1 MKWFVVLIA
10 VAGLLLV
17 ACPQTSEP
25 TAVETPTPT
34 PTPPPTTTLPPELY
48 DKTWLSPG
56 KVEVGNFY
64 PGARAEYRI
73 SIHNGNDEPA
83 EFSVS
88 YRQPGQADEGY
99 VIAPAE
105 AEGWVT
111 IEDPAPVLA
120 AKATR
125 EVLIVLEM
133 PEDAQAPP
141 KWEFWIA
148 AKDVTQ
154 TGMVQ
159 TELACRWLIVM
170 K

>member
-1 MKWFVVLIA
+1 MKWLVALIVA
-10 VAGLLLV
+10 AGLLL
-17 ACPQTSEP
+17 AGCPQPAAPPVVKAPEP
-25 TAVETPTPT
+25 
-34 PTPPPTTTLPPELY
+34 PPELY

-64 PGARAEYRI
+64 PGARAEYMI
-73 SIHNGNDEPA
+73 SIHNGSDEPA

-88 YRQPGQADEGY
+88 YRVSNNITEGY
-99 VIAPAE
+99 VAAPA
-105 AEGWVT
+105 AAQAWVT
-111 IEDPAPVLA
+111 IADPAPVLA

-141 KWEFWIA
+141 QWEFWIA

-159 TELACRWLIVM
+159 TELACRWLIEM

>member
-1 MKWFVVLIA
+1 MKWLVALIL
-10 VAGLLLV
+10 VAGLLL
-17 ACPQTSEP
+17 AGCPQPSEPTVPEP
-25 TAVETPTPT
+25 TAVETPTP
-34 PTPPPTTTLPPELY
+34 PPELY
-48 DKTWLSPG
+48 DKTWISPG

-73 SIHNGNDEPA
+73 SIHNGSDEPA

-88 YRQPGQADEGY
+88 YRVTDNTTEGY
-99 VIAPAE
+99 EPAPAE

-133 PEDAQAPP
+133 PGDAEAPP

-159 TELACRWLIVM
+159 TELACRWLVVM

>member
-1 MKWFVVLIA
+1 MKWLVVLIA

-17 ACPQTSEP
+17 ACPQP
-25 TAVETPTPT
+25 TATPTAETPTPS
-34 PTPPPTTTLPPELY
+34 PTPPPELY
-48 DKTWLSPG
+48 DKTWISPA
-56 KVEVGNFY
+56 KVEVGNYF
-64 PGARAEYRI
+64 PGARAEYQI
-73 SIHNGNDEPA
+73 SVHNGNDEPA

-88 YRQPGQADEGY
+88 YRVSTNITEGY
-99 VIAPAE
+99 EPAPAG

-141 KWEFWIA
+141 KWEFWIV

-154 TGMVQ
+154 TGMVH
-159 TELACRWLIVM
+159 TELACRWLIEM